1 MSAEQQSLAQRITT
15 ASQRA
20 IAEGRIVGS
29 VVLVA
34 RRGET
39 VFASACGYADREQ
52 RRPMRRETQFRLS
65 SVSKPYATLAAMR
78 MIEQGRLG
86 LDDAVSDWL
95 PWFTPALAD
104 GRRPEIKIRHL
115 LSHTAGLDYRLNQP
129 AGGDYHRL
137 GIKDGLEL
145 SALSLEQNLRL
156 LAQAPLLAAPGSA
169 FNYSLAIDV
178 LGAVLEQAADE
189 TLPQLFERWVAQP
202 LGLGN
207 TGFYTRD
214 ADNLA
219 TAYYNTAGGPQRLRD
234 GQRVALPEGFGADV
248 EFQPSRALNP
258 NAYPSGGAGMVG
270 DADDVLRLVETLR
283 NGGEGI
289 LQPETLALMRSPHV
303 GPEAQTQGPGWGFG
317 FGGALLVDERL
328 ATTPQRAGTMT
339 WGGVYG
345 HNWFCDPQEELSVVV
360 LTNTAFEGMCGL
372 YPQQIRDAAYRTR

>member
-1 MSAEQQSLAQRITT
+1 MSAEHQSLAQRITA
-15 ASQRA
+15 ASQQA
-20 IAEGRIVGS
+20 IADGRIVGS

-39 VFASACGYADREQ
+39 VFASANGYADREQ
-52 RRPMRRETQFRLS
+52 RRPMRRQTQFRLS
-65 SVSKPYATLAAMR
+65 SVSKPYITLAAMR
-78 MIEQGRLG
+78 MIEQGKLG
-86 LDDAVSDWL
+86 LDDAVSRWL

-104 GRRPEIKIRHL
+104 GTRPEISIRHL
-115 LSHTAGLDYRLNQP
+115 MSHTAGLDYRLNQP
-129 AGGDYHRL
+129 AGGSYHAL
-137 GIKDGLEL
+137 GIKDGMEL
-145 SALSLEQNLRL
+145 SSLTLEQNLRL
-156 LAQAPLLAAPGSA
+156 LAQAPLLAPPGRE

-178 LGAVLEQAADE
+178 LGAVLEQAAGE
-189 TLPQLFERWVAQP
+189 ALPQLFERWVAQP

-207 TGFYTRD
+207 TGFYARE

-219 TAYYNTAGGPQRLRD
+219 TAYYNTAGGPQRLHD
-234 GQRVALPEGFGADV
+234 GQRVALPEGFGAEV

-283 NGGEGI
+283 SGGKGI
-289 LQPETLALMRSPHV
+289 LQPHSLELMRSPHV

-328 ATTPQRAGTMT
+328 ATTPQRTGTMT

-345 HNWFCDPQEELSVVV
+345 HSWFCDPQEELSVVV
-360 LTNTAFEGMCGL
+360 LTNTAFEGMCGW
-372 YPQQIRDAAYRTR
+372 YPQQIRDAVYQAG